1 VKLEEEHPKT
11 PQERRRQRQIYTLLI
26 VAFLAAVAAGLLLA
40 SSVWT
45 GWKAPKESSSAT
57 SVDAGTIDPEK
68 TCATQATYDGIK
80 KELFRRAGQTR
91 GGDPGPLMRIADF
104 SLLRIEGPYLRGF
117 DDQTKRT
124 ACSGVAVL
132 QLPPQV
138 TTAEGMGTL
147 TSNVDYDVQPAA
159 DGTGNVVTI
168 GNADAITVPLAT
180 LRGNAP
186 VGPPPQ
192 LQPVA
197 PPDSTANA
205 DELAPL
211 PEQTPQPQQAQA
223 QPAFDCSRARTSGEQ
238 AVCGNASLAA
248 LDRQMS
254 GQFDSA
260 MNNADDEQRA
270 LLRSTRSRFLAYRD
284 RCGSDSCIADAY
296 RGRIREIRDIMSGDW
311 RGQQ

>member
-1 VKLEEEHPKT
+1 VKLEEEQPKT
-11 PQERRRQRQIYTLLI
+11 PQERRRQRQIYILLI
-26 VAFLAAVAAGLLLA
+26 IAFLGAVAAGLLLA

-45 GWKAPKESSSAT
+45 GWKAPEESSSAA
-57 SVDAGTIDPEK
+57 SVDAAAVNPEK

-104 SLLRIEGPYLRGF
+104 SLLRVEGPYLRGF

-124 ACSGVAVL
+124 ACSGAAVL

-147 TSNVDYDVQPAA
+147 SSNMDYDVQPAA

-168 GNADAITVPLAT
+168 GNADSIIVPLAT

-186 VGPPPQ
+186 AGPPPQ
-192 LQPVA
+192 LQLPESA
-197 PPDSTANA
+197 TSNAAA

-211 PEQTPQPQQAQA
+211 PDQSQPPQA

-238 AVCGNASLAA
+238 AVCGNASLAV
-248 LDRQMS
+248 LDRQMNA
-254 GQFDSA
+254 QFDSA
-260 MNNADDEQRA
+260 MSNADDEQRA
-270 LLRSTRSRFLAYRD
+270 QLRSTRSRFLAYRD

-296 RGRIREIRDIMSGDW
+296 RGRMREIRDIMKGDW
-311 RGQQ
+311 QGQQ